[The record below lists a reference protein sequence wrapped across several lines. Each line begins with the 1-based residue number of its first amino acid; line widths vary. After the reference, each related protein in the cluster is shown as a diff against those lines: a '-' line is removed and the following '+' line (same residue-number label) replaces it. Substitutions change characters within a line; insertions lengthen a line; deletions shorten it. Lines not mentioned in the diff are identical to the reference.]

1 MVVHEPRYDAC
12 CRAFVGLGLP
22 ANGIGDVMYV
32 EPDAATFI
40 NRQLSLDDI
49 LELQTVYG
57 VTAVPEPNA
66 LFLIS
71 TAMLSLVRLRGRS
84 L

>member
-1 MVVHEPRYDAC
+1 
-12 CRAFVGLGLP
+12 
-22 ANGIGDVMYV
+22 MYV